1 MGETIAPVEHLQ
13 FFKKEKGMGCT
24 PRTGANSLLGCV
36 LLSCCWQA
44 NKVTFTPPPPFKT
57 PPLITMCRFNF
68 WRQRLD
74 FAGRAEDG
82 RLWEYQKFT
91 KCTQQR
97 AAFYMQV
104 FESKGPN
111 KAIANMWCLWMV
123 GLNFSPSPA
132 FPSWFH
138 RRLHCNPGP
147 LFCINFYDK
156 EPKTQGARE

>member
-1 MGETIAPVEHLQ
+1 
-13 FFKKEKGMGCT
+13 MGCT
-24 PRTGANSLLGCV
+24 PRTGTNSLLGCV

-44 NKVTFTPPPPFKT
+44 NKVTFTLHPPHPPVKT
-57 PPLITMCRFNF
+57 PSLITMCTFNF

-74 FAGRAEDG
+74 FAGRAEEG

-111 KAIANMWCLWMV
+111 KAIANTWCLWMV